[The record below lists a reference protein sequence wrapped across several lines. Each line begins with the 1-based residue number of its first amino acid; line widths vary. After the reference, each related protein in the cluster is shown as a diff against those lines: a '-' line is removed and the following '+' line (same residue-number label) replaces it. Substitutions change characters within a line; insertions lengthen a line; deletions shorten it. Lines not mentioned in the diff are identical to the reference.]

1 MAVPHFEKTDPVF
14 ARWCRLV
21 AEEDFAFALRRID
34 SQLNEE
40 NTAELTAMAVTS
52 AMRLYRLTGDAQY
65 LDVAAERARTVMACQ
80 QLPRRT
86 DWSMPLHGFFYEG
99 KEHKRILAWYHQSQE
114 HRLVQG
120 LAMLLK
126 AAPSHPEAPQWRASL
141 AAAADWYRE
150 TADVMAP
157 YGLLP
162 AAVYELDNTDYS
174 GLYHEGEAVGLPT
187 LEEYNAQ
194 VRNGLPLGGG
204 FYLRRFPVAYQFRGF
219 NAVTLA
225 KAKACFILSDALQDG
240 GLYDVAARQVEYVLG
255 FNPFALST
263 VYGEG
268 YDYPLLYGAYAGNVV
283 GAVPV
288 GIETFENDDE
298 PYFPMQSNCTYKEI
312 WTHSTARLT
321 SCVVDLLAGRP

>member
-1 MAVPHFEKTDPVF
+1 
-14 ARWCRLV
+14 
-21 AEEDFAFALRRID
+21 
-34 SQLNEE
+34 
-40 NTAELTAMAVTS
+40 
-52 AMRLYRLTGDAQY
+52 
-65 LDVAAERARTVMACQ
+65 
-80 QLPRRT
+80 
-86 DWSMPLHGFFYEG
+86 
-99 KEHKRILAWYHQSQE
+99 
-114 HRLVQG
+114 
-120 LAMLLK
+120 MLLE
-126 AAPSHPEAPQWRASL
+126 AAPAHPDAPAWRAAL
-141 AAAADWYRE
+141 AAAGDWYRE
-150 TADVMAP
+150 TAGVMAP

-162 AAVYELDNTDYS
+162 AAIYETDNTDYS
-174 GLYHEGEAVGLPT
+174 HIYHEGKAVGLPT

-194 VRNGLPLGGG
+194 VRNGIPLGGG

-225 KAKACFILSDALQDG
+225 KAKACFVLAAALQDG
-240 GLYDVAARQVEYVLG
+240 ELFDIAARQVEYVLG

-321 SCVVDLLAGRP
+321 SCVVELLAGRP